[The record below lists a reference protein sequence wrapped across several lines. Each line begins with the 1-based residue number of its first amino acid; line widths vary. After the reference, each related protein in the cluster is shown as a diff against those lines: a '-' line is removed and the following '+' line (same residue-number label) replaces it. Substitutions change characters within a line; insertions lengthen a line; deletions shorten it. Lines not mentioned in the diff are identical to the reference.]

1 MFFEVCFIV
10 IITCLDRG
18 NCTEL
23 CDLAHMQDDCRDPD
37 GFDPGVKKKHNVFL
51 SGRGQTRRMLRST
64 KKNKKKKKNKWK
76 KKDWKWIR

>member
-1 MFFEVCFIV
+1 
-10 IITCLDRG
+10 
-18 NCTEL
+18 
-23 CDLAHMQDDCRDPD
+23 MQDDCRDPD